1 MIDITGCDY
10 LRPDMDEV
18 KARRRRRED
27 SLAGVGRLM
36 DIAKPTN
43 INYGDYLEPQI
54 VQISNSWDSWN
65 SWSNIGSSTSIPP
78 SIPQTIKITYT
89 TISYEKM
96 LPQGVRRLTKEFK
109 QHYNYVEGEVCD
121 CCGVRRDSLE
131 SPGFGKYGYPHL
143 CNNCA
148 CDMYKHVIANPKD
161 CNESL
166 LSIGIA
172 PLIQRRVYTE
182 EDAIQSWTWAEPVL
196 PLNSQS
202 NLDSSFIGQTW
213 LLMQTS
219 TN

>member
-18 KARRRRRED
+18 KARRRRRE
-27 SLAGVGRLM
+27 AGINGVLRLM

-43 INYGDYLEPQI
+43 INYGDYLEPQLGQ
-54 VQISNSWDSWN
+54 VSYSWTSWN
-65 SWSNIGSSTSIPP
+65 NIGSSTSN
-78 SIPQTIKITYT
+78 PQVRKIVYN
-89 TISYEKM
+89 ICYEKM

-109 QHYNYVEGEVCD
+109 QHYDYVEGEVCD

-196 PLNSQS
+196 PLNPQS

-213 LLMQTS
+213 LWMQTS

>member
-43 INYGDYLEPQI
+43 INYGDYLEPQLGQ
-54 VQISNSWDSWN
+54 VSYSWTSWN
-65 SWSNIGSSTSIPP
+65 NISSSTSN
-78 SIPQTIKITYT
+78 PQVRKIVYNVC
-89 TISYEKM
+89 YEKM

-109 QHYNYVEGEVCD
+109 QHYDYAEGEVCD

-182 EDAIQSWTWAEPVL
+182 EDAIQNWTWAEPGL
-196 PLNSQS
+196 LLNPQS

>member
-27 SLAGVGRLM
+27 GINGVLRLI
-36 DIAKPTN
+36 DIAKPRN
-43 INYGDYLEPQI
+43 IDYGEYLEPQI

-65 SWSNIGSSTSIPP
+65 SWSNIGSSTSIPQTR
-78 SIPQTIKITYT
+78 SIVYT
-89 TISYEKM
+89 LRYEKA
-96 LPQGVRRLTKEFK
+96 LPSGVRHLTKEFK
-109 QHYNYVEGEVCD
+109 QHYDYVEGEVCD
-121 CCGVRRDSLE
+121 CCGVRRNSLE

-148 CDMYKHVIANPKD
+148 RNMYKHVIANPKS

-166 LSIGIA
+166 LSIGIEQ
-172 PLIQRRVYTE
+172 LIQRREYTE
-182 EDAIQSWTWAEPVL
+182 EDTSRSWTWTEPGL
-196 PLNSQS
+196 LLNPQANSY
-202 NLDSSFIGQTW
+202 SSLISQTW
-213 LLMQTS
+213 ILSQTS

>member
-43 INYGDYLEPQI
+43 INYGDYLEPQL
-54 VQISNSWDSWN
+54 
-65 SWSNIGSSTSIPP
+65 GSSTSN
-78 SIPQTIKITYT
+78 PQVRKIVYN
-89 TISYEKM
+89 ICYEKM

-109 QHYNYVEGEVCD
+109 QHYDYVEGEVCD

-196 PLNSQS
+196 PLNPQS

-213 LLMQTS
+213 LWMQTS

>member
-27 SLAGVGRLM
+27 GINGVLRLI
-36 DIAKPTN
+36 DIAKPKN
-43 INYGDYLEPQI
+43 IGYGEYLEPQI
-54 VQISNSWDSWN
+54 VQMSNFWN
-65 SWSNIGSSTSIPP
+65 SWSNISSSTSIP
-78 SIPQTIKITYT
+78 QTSRIVYT
-89 TISYEKM
+89 LRYEKA
-96 LPQGVRRLTKEFK
+96 LPSGVSHLDKELK
-109 QHYNYVEGEVCD
+109 YHSDYVEGEVCD
-121 CCGVRRDSLE
+121 CCGIRRNSLE

-148 CDMYKHVIANPKD
+148 QDMYKYVIENPKD

-196 PLNSQS
+196 PLNPQS
-202 NLDSSFIGQTW
+202 NWDSSLVSMSWI
-213 LLMQTS
+213 LSQTS

>member
-27 SLAGVGRLM
+27 SLAGVVRLM

-43 INYGDYLEPQI
+43 INYGDYLEPQLGQ
-54 VQISNSWDSWN
+54 VSYSWTSWN
-65 SWSNIGSSTSIPP
+65 NISSSTS
-78 SIPQTIKITYT
+78 SPQVRKIVYN
-89 TISYEKM
+89 ICYEKM

-109 QHYNYVEGEVCD
+109 QHYDYVEGEVCD

-196 PLNSQS
+196 PLNPQS

>member
-27 SLAGVGRLM
+27 GINGVLRLI

-43 INYGDYLEPQI
+43 INYGDYLEPQLGQ
-54 VQISNSWDSWN
+54 VSYSWTSWN
-65 SWSNIGSSTSIPP
+65 NISSSTSN
-78 SIPQTIKITYT
+78 PQVRKIVYNVC
-89 TISYEKM
+89 YEKM

-109 QHYNYVEGEVCD
+109 QHYDYVEGEVCD

-196 PLNSQS
+196 PLNPQS

>member
-43 INYGDYLEPQI
+43 INYGDYLEPQLGQ
-54 VQISNSWDSWN
+54 VSYSWTSWN
-65 SWSNIGSSTSIPP
+65 NISSSTF
-78 SIPQTIKITYT
+78 IPQTSRIVYT
-89 TISYEKM
+89 LRYEKA
-96 LPQGVRRLTKEFK
+96 LPSGVSRLDKELK
-109 QHYNYVEGEVCD
+109 YHSDYVEGEVCD
-121 CCGVRRDSLE
+121 CCGVRRNSLE

-148 CDMYKHVIANPKD
+148 RDMHKYVIANPEG

-166 LSIGIA
+166 LSIGIM
-172 PLIQRRVYTE
+172 PLIRRRESTE
-182 EDAIQSWTWAEPVL
+182 EDAIQNWTWAEPGL
-196 PLNSQS
+196 LLNSQS
-202 NLDSSFIGQTW
+202 NFDSSLVSMSWI
-213 LLMQTS
+213 LSQTS

>member
-43 INYGDYLEPQI
+43 INYGDYLEPQLGQ
-54 VQISNSWDSWN
+54 VSYSWTSWN
-65 SWSNIGSSTSIPP
+65 NISSSTS
-78 SIPQTIKITYT
+78 SPQVRKIVYN
-89 TISYEKM
+89 ICYEKM

-109 QHYNYVEGEVCD
+109 QHYDYVEGEVCD

-143 CNNCA
+143 CNKCA
-148 CDMYKHVIANPKD
+148 CDMYNHVIANPKD

-172 PLIQRRVYTE
+172 PLIQRREYTE
-182 EDAIQSWTWAEPVL
+182 EDAIQSWTWAEPGL
-196 PLNSQS
+196 LLNPHS

>member
-10 LRPDMDEV
+10 LRLDMDEV

-27 SLAGVGRLM
+27 GINGVLRLI

-43 INYGDYLEPQI
+43 INYGDYLEPQLGQ
-54 VQISNSWDSWN
+54 VSYSWTSWN
-65 SWSNIGSSTSIPP
+65 NIGSSTSN
-78 SIPQTIKITYT
+78 PQVRKIVYN
-89 TISYEKM
+89 ICYEKM

-109 QHYNYVEGEVCD
+109 QHYDYVEGEVCD

-196 PLNSQS
+196 PLNPQS

-213 LLMQTS
+213 LWMQTS

>member
-43 INYGDYLEPQI
+43 INYGDYLEPQLGR
-54 VQISNSWDSWN
+54 VSYSWTSWN
-65 SWSNIGSSTSIPP
+65 NIGSSTSN
-78 SIPQTIKITYT
+78 PQVRKIVYN
-89 TISYEKM
+89 ICYEKM

-109 QHYNYVEGEVCD
+109 QHYDYVEGEVCD

-161 CNESL
+161 YNESL

-172 PLIQRRVYTE
+172 PLIQRREYTE
-182 EDAIQSWTWAEPVL
+182 EDAIQS
-196 PLNSQS
+196 
-202 NLDSSFIGQTW
+202 
-213 LLMQTS
+213 
-219 TN
+219 